1 MQQEILFVLLSIAI
15 GAIIG
20 IEREYKSKSAG
31 LRTMILVCA
40 GSCIFTILSIK
51 IGIGSA
57 DRIAANILTGIGFLG
72 AGVIFKENNRVNGIT
87 TATTIWIVS
96 ALGMA
101 IGSGYIALA
110 FISTFLVIIILTGLI
125 FVQNYIEKLNQ
136 VKDYSIEFDTQEM
149 EYEEVEALIK
159 RNKLKVINQQWTIA
173 KFDYTLKSTLQ
184 GSEKSHRLFT
194 KAIMKHPK
202 ITKLQF

>member
-1 MQQEILFVLLSIAI
+1 MQQEILYVLLSIAI

-31 LRTMILVCA
+31 LRTMILVCT

-51 IGIGSA
+51 IGVGSA

-96 ALGMA
+96 ALGMS
-101 IGSGYIALA
+101 IGSGYIELA
-110 FISTFLVIIILTGLI
+110 FISTFLVIVILTGLI
-125 FVQNYIEKLNQ
+125 FLQNYIEKLNQ

-173 KFDYTLKSTLQ
+173 KPDYTLKSTLQ

-194 KAIMKHPK
+194 KAIMKHPR
-202 ITKLQF
+202 ISKLQF

>member
-1 MQQEILFVLLSIAI
+1 MQQEILYVLLSIAI

-31 LRTMILVCA
+31 LRTMILVCT

-51 IGIGSA
+51 IGVGSN

-96 ALGMA
+96 ALGMS
-101 IGSGYIALA
+101 IGSGYIELA
-110 FISTFLVIIILTGLI
+110 FISTFLVIVILTGLI
-125 FVQNYIEKLNQ
+125 FLQNYIEKLNQ

-173 KFDYTLKSTLQ
+173 KPDYTLKSTLQ

-194 KAIMKHPK
+194 KAIMKHPR
-202 ITKLQF
+202 ISKLQF

>member
-1 MQQEILFVLLSIAI
+1 MQKEILYVLLSITI

-31 LRTMILVCA
+31 LRTMILVCT

-101 IGSGYIALA
+101 IGSGYVELA
-110 FISTFLVIIILTGLI
+110 FITTFLVIIILTGLI

-173 KFDYTLKSTLQ
+173 KPDYTLKSTLQ

-194 KAIMKHPK
+194 KAIMKHPR
-202 ITKLQF
+202 ISKLQF

>member
-1 MQQEILFVLLSIAI
+1 MQQEILYVLLSIAI

-31 LRTMILVCA
+31 LRTMILVCT

-51 IGIGSA
+51 IGVGSA

-96 ALGMA
+96 ALGMS
-101 IGSGYIALA
+101 IGSGYIELA
-110 FISTFLVIIILTGLI
+110 FISTFLVIVILTGLI
-125 FVQNYIEKLNQ
+125 FLQNYIEKLNQ

-159 RNKLKVINQQWTIA
+159 RNKLKVINQQGTIA
-173 KFDYTLKSTLQ
+173 KPDYTLKSTLQ

-194 KAIMKHPK
+194 KAIMKHPR
-202 ITKLQF
+202 ISKLQF

>member
-1 MQQEILFVLLSIAI
+1 MQQEILYVLLSIAI

>member
-1 MQQEILFVLLSIAI
+1 
-15 GAIIG
+15 
-20 IEREYKSKSAG
+20 
-31 LRTMILVCA
+31 MILVCA

>member
-1 MQQEILFVLLSIAI
+1 MQQEILYVLLSIAI

-101 IGSGYIALA
+101 IGSGYISLA

-136 VKDYSIEFDTQEM
+136 LKDYSIEFDTQEM